1 MLISGL
7 YLLLDTRQVVGESG
21 IKLDKS
27 AGGALFKVRSI

>member
-1 MLISGL
+1 MLSGL

-27 AGGALFKVRSI
+27 AGGALSKIRSI